1 MAVTFKPRIS
11 WPRNELLLPAEVFG
25 ISVPKGVDAF
35 DVRDPKIVDVAE
47 MMRLAPNSGGS
58 SSGQLAIV
66 NGLVTANLTIKFP
79 DPKKQWR
86 KSPLSSRGTPAHGPW
101 QFEFTGGDVFLDLEM
116 GIYLAKAVDYDPNDD
131 LSVQIFALIYEH
143 ELLHVLD
150 EIDIVTRWLPAHV
163 LAEPV
168 VARHLVEGKPYV
180 YGKASSTA
188 MEQDFAEFIAKI
200 IIADITYFW
209 VTEKNRRARLRDD
222 PAEYRIVQDKVDRL
236 RTQQINRPSPRR
248 R

>member
-1 MAVTFKPRIS
+1 MALTFKPRVR
-11 WPRNELLLPAEVFG
+11 WPKNDLLLPAELFS
-25 ISVPKGVDAF
+25 ISVPRGVDAF
-35 DVRDPKIVDVAE
+35 DVRSPNVVDAAE
-47 MMRLAPNSGGS
+47 MMRLAPNSGAS

-66 NGLVTANLTIKFP
+66 NGLVTAKLTISFA

-86 KSPLSSRGTPAHGPW
+86 KTPLSHGSQSPHGPW
-101 QFEFTGGDVFLDLEM
+101 QFEFTGGDVFLDLELA
-116 GIYLAKAVDYDPNDD
+116 IYVAKSVDYDPKDD

-163 LAEPV
+163 LAEPTV
-168 VARHLVEGKPYV
+168 ERHLVQRKPYV

-188 MEQDFAEFIAKI
+188 MEQDFSEFLAKI
-200 IIADITYFW
+200 IVGDINYFW

-222 PAEYRIVQDKVDRL
+222 PAEYKIVQEKADRL
-236 RTQQINRPSPRR
+236 RTRQINRPNPK
-248 R
+248 